1 MSAIVAKG
9 YKIDYNLKA
18 ATYDFRLTPSGLRKK
33 GYYLKLKALIE
44 SMVSKFGKK
53 VVLVVHSMGNP
64 ILNHFLVRE
73 VDQEWKDK
81 HIEVWT
87 AIAPAFMGAP
97 KSLKVRV
104 ETKSLKLASG
114 SELKFKCRK
123 TQLRLLY
130 REKITECLKFC
141 LVTHKCGRYTEHFLQ
156 ITT

>member
-44 SMVSKFGKK
+44 SMVSKFGKR

-81 HIEVWT
+81 HIKVWT

-97 KSLKVRV
+97 KSLKVRF
-104 ETKSLKLASG
+104 SPNFPNFAS
-114 SELKFKCRK
+114 KFESRK
-123 TQLRLLY
+123 P
-130 REKITECLKFC
+130 
-141 LVTHKCGRYTEHFLQ
+141 
-156 ITT
+156 